1 ENYASF
7 LQVLGTFASAAP
19 SVSKQQPERANDE
32 AALQRGLQIVD
43 VLRDVQTSVPR
54 LISSSTLSPA
64 RAWEAAWIPLLSA
77 YAQLCLAP
85 ARELRQNA
93 ISSLQRTLLAPEIL
107 QNDDVDLTIIFTR
120 IFFPLLEE
128 LLKPTIFRR
137 DPEGMG
143 ETRLRASALLCK
155 IFLQYLAQ
163 LQERKGMK
171 NMTELWLKVLGYQD
185 RFMHS
190 GRRDQMF
197 EAVPELLKNVLLVM
211 NASGFLLPP
220 HDEQRT
226 EEQAALWNA
235 TFERI
240 HPFLPDLQVELFPP
254 PRIPVPFSAE
264 PRTQPLAETL
274 EAQSPPSAEAT
285 TQTPIQ
291 GHEVVMDRRTML

>member
-1 ENYASF
+1 MLLRTVTRQLYIE
-7 LQVLGTFASAAP
+7 
-19 SVSKQQPERANDE
+19 VSKLLTFYEMSNPQFLVSSPLRPSLLLE
-32 AALQRGLQIVD
+32 ASLALALSLPHQV
-43 VLRDVQTSVPR
+43 VL
-54 LISSSTLSPA
+54 TLFLKLDS
-64 RAWEAAWIPLLSA
+64 AWEAAWIPLLSA

-171 NMTELWLKVLGYQD
+171 NMTELWLKILGYQD

-190 GRRDQMF
+190 GRRDQM
-197 EAVPELLKNVLLVM
+197 V
-211 NASGFLLPP
+211 
-220 HDEQRT
+220 R
-226 EEQAALWNA
+226 
-235 TFERI
+235 
-240 HPFLPDLQVELFPP
+240 FPP
-254 PRIPVPFSAE
+254 FGETVGVANIPPLLSCSLKRYLSSS
-264 PRTQPLAETL
+264 RT
-274 EAQSPPSAEAT
+274 SY
-285 TQTPIQ
+285 
-291 GHEVVMDRRTML
+291 

>member
-1 ENYASF
+1 MRQLYIEVCRLLTFYETSNPQFLVSSPLRPSLPLEAS
-7 LQVLGTFASAAP
+7 LALSLSLYPHRIVLTLCF
-19 SVSKQQPERANDE
+19 VSD
-32 AALQRGLQIVD
+32 
-43 VLRDVQTSVPR
+43 S
-54 LISSSTLSPA
+54 
-64 RAWEAAWIPLLSA
+64 AWEAAWIPLLSA

-171 NMTELWLKVLGYQD
+171 NMTELWLKILGYQD

-190 GRRDQMF
+190 GRRDQM
-197 EAVPELLKNVLLVM
+197 V
-211 NASGFLLPP
+211 
-220 HDEQRT
+220 R
-226 EEQAALWNA
+226 
-235 TFERI
+235 
-240 HPFLPDLQVELFPP
+240 FPP
-254 PRIPVPFSAE
+254 FGETVGVANIRPLLSCSLKRYLSSS
-264 PRTQPLAETL
+264 RT
-274 EAQSPPSAEAT
+274 SY
-285 TQTPIQ
+285 
-291 GHEVVMDRRTML
+291 